1 MDKLIAKG
9 KEKRNKSFNHLRTE
23 GEFLPI
29 SRSALGKGYLDEDEE
44 DSDVDEENV

>member
-1 MDKLIAKG
+1 MIAKG

-44 DSDVDEENV
+44 DSDDDEENV